1 MKKLALALLALVLA
15 AGCHAQIPPS
25 PPASVTATWTAPAA
39 CTVSAPCVYVIS
51 RAACSS
57 TCPSTSGTAYTQV
70 GTTAPNVTSFT
81 DTNLTSGSY
90 GWIVQAQ
97 QGNPAATSQPSGI
110 SNGGAPF
117 AVTGPPGAPTAP
129 SLTTTAELKKPQIK
143 PSPASTLLS
152 DVRNTPT
159 DLKIRSIR

>member
-1 MKKLALALLALVLA
+1 MKRFVLALFALVLA
-15 AGCHAQIPPS
+15 EGCHAQIPPS

-51 RAACSS
+51 RAACTS

-70 GTTAPNVTSFT
+70 GTTASNVTSFT

-97 QGNPAATSQPSGI
+97 QGSPAATSQPSGI

-129 SLTTTAELKKPQIK
+129 NLTTTAEVTKPQIK
-143 PSPASTLLS
+143 PSPESSTMSEAKNVPTNLKVAST
-152 DVRNTPT
+152 
-159 DLKIRSIR
+159 